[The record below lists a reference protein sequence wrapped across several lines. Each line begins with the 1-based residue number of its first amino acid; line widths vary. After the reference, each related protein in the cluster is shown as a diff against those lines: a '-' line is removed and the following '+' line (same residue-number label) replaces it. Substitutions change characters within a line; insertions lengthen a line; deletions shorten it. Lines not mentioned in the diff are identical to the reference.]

1 MRLLLDSHAVYWF
14 LRGDAR
20 LSKQAGAAIADP
32 ENDAFASAATGYE
45 LALKARRGRLDLP
58 IVKELGPMLRA
69 ARLRVLPVSLA
80 EALAAGDLP
89 EPHRDPFDRILMA
102 QARMGRLTVVTLDPV
117 FADYGVP
124 TLW

>member
-20 LSKQAGAAIADP
+20 LSARARKAVADSH
-32 ENDAFASAATGYE
+32 NDAFVSAATGYE
-45 LALKARRGRLDLP
+45 LALKARRGRLDLR
-58 IVKELGPMLRA
+58 IVKEMGAMLRA
-69 ARLRVLPVSLA
+69 ARLTVLPISLA
-80 EALAAGDLP
+80 HALDAGDLP
-89 EPHRDPFDRILMA
+89 EPHRDPFDRVLMA
-102 QARMGRLTVVTLDPV
+102 QARAGRLTVVTVDPV